1 MKTKIRDIEIK
12 LKLLNHIAKRNNQSQ
27 RSISQELN
35 VALGFANSLIKKFL
49 KKGLLKL
56 SQVPLRRYSYY
67 VTPNGFLEKA
77 RLVTDFVGSSL
88 EFYKQ
93 AKGEYEKE
101 LTKLK
106 NKKNIYLVGISE
118 LTEIA
123 ILVCNIHDIKIKA
136 IYEKNSKI
144 NNFCK
149 VSVISN
155 LKKIEKKETF
165 FLLTTSKKINR
176 NIEEVNN
183 SGFDVL
189 VPKFLLHE

>member
-123 ILVCNIHDIKIKA
+123 ILVSNIHDIKIKA
-136 IYEKNSKI
+136 IYEENSKI

-149 VSVISN
+149 VDVISN

-176 NIEEVNN
+176 NIEKVNN
-183 SGFDVL
+183 IGFDVF

>member
-1 MKTKIRDIEIK
+1 M
-12 LKLLNHIAKRNNQSQ
+12 LL
-27 RSISQELN
+27 
-35 VALGFANSLIKKFL
+35 
-49 KKGLLKL
+49 
-56 SQVPLRRYSYY
+56 
-67 VTPNGFLEKA
+67 PNGFLEKA

-123 ILVCNIHDIKIKA
+123 ILVSNIHDIKIKA
-136 IYEKNSKI
+136 IYEENSKI

-149 VSVISN
+149 VDVISN

-165 FLLTTSKKINR
+165 FFSRLVKKL
-176 NIEEVNN
+176 IEI
-183 SGFDVL
+183 L
-189 VPKFLLHE
+189 KK

>member
-123 ILVCNIHDIKIKA
+123 ILVSNIHDIKIKA
-136 IYEKNSKI
+136 IYEENSKI

-149 VSVISN
+149 VDVISN

-165 FLLTTSKKINR
+165 FLLTTSKKING
-176 NIEEVNN
+176 NIEKVNN
-183 SGFDVL
+183 IGFDVF

>member
-12 LKLLNHIAKRNNQSQ
+12 LKLLNHIAKKNNQSQ

-77 RLVTDFVGSSL
+77 RLVSDFVGSSL

-93 AKGEYEKE
+93 AKGDM
-101 LTKLK
+101 
-106 NKKNIYLVGISE
+106 KKN
-118 LTEIA
+118 
-123 ILVCNIHDIKIKA
+123 
-136 IYEKNSKI
+136 
-144 NNFCK
+144 
-149 VSVISN
+149 
-155 LKKIEKKETF
+155 
-165 FLLTTSKKINR
+165 
-176 NIEEVNN
+176 
-183 SGFDVL
+183 
-189 VPKFLLHE
+189 

>member
-12 LKLLNHIAKRNNQSQ
+12 LKLLNHIAKKNNQSQ

-77 RLVTDFVGSSL
+77 RLVSDFVGSSL

-101 LTKLK
+101 LKNLK
-106 NKKNIYLVGISE
+106 NKKTIIFVGISE

-123 ILVCNIHDIKIKA
+123 ILVSNIHDIKIEA
-136 IYEKNSKI
+136 IYEENSKI
-144 NNFCK
+144 KDFCK
-149 VSVISN
+149 VNVISD
-155 LKKIEKKETF
+155 LKKLKKKEVF
-165 FLLTTSKKINR
+165 FLLTTSKKINK
-176 NIEEVNN
+176 NIERINN
-183 SGFDVL
+183 YGFDVF

>member
-123 ILVCNIHDIKIKA
+123 ILVSNIHDIKIKA
-136 IYEKNSKI
+136 IYEENSKI
-144 NNFCK
+144 NNFCE
-149 VSVISN
+149 VDVISN

-165 FLLTTSKKINR
+165 FLLTTSKKING
-176 NIEEVNN
+176 NIEKVNN
-183 SGFDVL
+183 IGFDVF

>member
-12 LKLLNHIAKRNNQSQ
+12 LKLLNHIAKKNNQSQ

-56 SQVPLRRYSYY
+56 SQAPFRRYSYY

-88 EFYKQ
+88 DFYKN
-93 AKGEYEKE
+93 AKSEYEKE
-101 LTKLK
+101 LKNIK
-106 NKKNIYLVGISE
+106 NKKIIFVGISE
-118 LTEIA
+118 LTEMA
-123 ILVCNIHDIKIKA
+123 ILVSNIHDIKIKA
-136 IYEKNSKI
+136 IYEENSKI

-149 VSVISN
+149 VMLFQI
-155 LKKIEKKETF
+155 
-165 FLLTTSKKINR
+165 
-176 NIEEVNN
+176 
-183 SGFDVL
+183 
-189 VPKFLLHE
+189 

>member
-176 NIEEVNN
+176 NIEKVNN
-183 SGFDVL
+183 SGFDVF

>member
-12 LKLLNHIAKRNNQSQ
+12 LKLLNHIAKKNNQSQ

-56 SQVPLRRYSYY
+56 SQAPFRRYSYY

-88 EFYKQ
+88 DFYKN
-93 AKGEYEKE
+93 AKSEYEKE
-101 LTKLK
+101 LKNIK
-106 NKKNIYLVGISE
+106 NKKIIFVGISE

-123 ILVCNIHDIKIKA
+123 ILVSNIHDIKIEA
-136 IYEKNSKI
+136 IYEENSKI
-144 NNFCK
+144 KNFCK
-149 VSVISN
+149 VNVVSD
-155 LKKIEKKETF
+155 LKKIKKEETH
-165 FLLTTSKKINR
+165 FLLTTSKKINK
-176 NIEEVNN
+176 NIQKIKNY
-183 SGFDVL
+183 GFDVF

>member
-123 ILVCNIHDIKIKA
+123 ILVSNIHDIKIKA
-136 IYEKNSKI
+136 IYEENSKI

-149 VSVISN
+149 VDVISN

>member
-27 RSISQELN
+27 RSISQE
-35 VALGFANSLIKKFL
+35 
-49 KKGLLKL
+49 L

-123 ILVCNIHDIKIKA
+123 ILVSNIHDIKIKA
-136 IYEKNSKI
+136 IYEENSKI

-149 VSVISN
+149 VDVISN

-165 FLLTTSKKINR
+165 FLLTTSKKING
-176 NIEEVNN
+176 NIEKVNN
-183 SGFDVL
+183 IGFDVF

>member
-77 RLVTDFVGSSL
+77 RLVTNFVGSSL

-123 ILVCNIHDIKIKA
+123 ILVSNIHDIKIKA
-136 IYEKNSKI
+136 IYEENSKI

-149 VSVISN
+149 VDVISN

-176 NIEEVNN
+176 NIEKVNN
-183 SGFDVL
+183 IGFDVF